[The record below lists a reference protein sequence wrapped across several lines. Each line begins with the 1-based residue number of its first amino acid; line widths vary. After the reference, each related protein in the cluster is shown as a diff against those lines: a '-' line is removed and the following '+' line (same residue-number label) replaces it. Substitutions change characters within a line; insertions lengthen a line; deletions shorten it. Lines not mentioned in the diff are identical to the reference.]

1 MHEVR
6 CTMPLRSHYILFRTR
21 CVSDLVIYCVE
32 RVEREGYD
40 SKAYICV
47 TLHGGSLLSRC
58 MLYGMRS
65 AVCWRCVAA
74 GCPLFCAMAYT
85 RRVPSWSMSECA
97 AARLHFAWCVV
108 SIAAATIHLCVAWCA
123 LLVSSCTL
131 HVAAFPY
138 RNCRVIRCM
147 ACCLCAARL
156 GEGQALRLPSGGAM
170 PSCAVPCRRR
180 GDHHLQGHRAVR
192 HRGDI

>member
-1 MHEVR
+1 MAARCCQGACCKGCGVR
-6 CTMPLRSHYILFRTR
+6 YVGGASRPGALCSAPWPCR
-21 CVSDLVIYCVE
+21 IYP
-32 RVEREGYD
+32 
-40 SKAYICV
+40 S
-47 TLHGGSLLSRC
+47 
-58 MLYGMRS
+58 S
-65 AVCWRCVAA
+65 AVVEHVGMCCSTFAFCIMRDVYCRCND
-74 GCPLFCAMAYT
+74 P
-85 RRVPSWSMSECA
+85 
-97 AARLHFAWCVV
+97 
-108 SIAAATIHLCVAWCA
+108 HLCVAWCA

-138 RNCRVIRCM
+138 RNCRVMRCM